1 MIIKDILVHDYKN
14 YENDTDRSRIIVA
27 SELGKIVKAWIK
39 QCSIMEGKDEDTI
52 NNSGGKI
59 FEFGSYRLGVHSPGT
74 DIDALVVAPRHID
87 RDKHFF
93 GVLPGILESK
103 EGVTDLIQVREAFVP
118 CIKFVYKRVDI
129 DLLFARIELKEVSD
143 SLDSLQDNAILRNCD
158 SESIK
163 SLNGRRATDAIL
175 DEIPDIRTF

>member
-1 MIIKDILVHDYKN
+1 MFDYKN
-14 YENDTDRSRIIVA
+14 YEQDTDRRRTMVA
-27 SELGKIVKAWIK
+27 SQLGAIIREWIK
-39 QCSIMEGKDEDTI
+39 ESGRMEGKDEDTI

-93 GVLPGILESK
+93 GILPGILERT
-103 EGVTDLIQVREAFVP
+103 EGVTDLIMVREAFVP

-129 DLLFARIELKEVSD
+129 DLLFARVELKEVSE

-175 DEIPDIRTF
+175 DNIPNIHTF

>member
-1 MIIKDILVHDYKN
+1 MMVGTQLGSIIK
-14 YENDTDRSRIIVA
+14 R
-27 SELGKIVKAWIK
+27 WIK
-39 QCSIMEGKDEDTI
+39 QCGRAEGKDEETV

-93 GVLPGILESK
+93 GILPGILE
-103 EGVTDLIQVREAFVP
+103 ETQGVTDLILVKEAFVP
-118 CIKFVYKRVDI
+118 CIKFVYQGVDI
-129 DLLFARIELKEVSD
+129 DLLFARVELKEVSD

-175 DEIPDIRTF
+175 DEIPNIHTF